1 MQTASLNYSQNIFT
15 KNFQGQCSVLFKCP
29 WALHTSSQRYFKL
42 ALCLLLSSR
51 GYYNSCKKLM
61 KNEVF
66 ALIYLATLPP
76 PMNKQSNNTQK
87 INADFNLKMHDL
99 RSMQCECTG
108 NRSSRKLLLKESFH
122 VAFHE
127 KELSQSLDNLLSKNR
142 KTKYCFFFFVLIFYF
157 FVSFFLFFFFIYF
170 VA

>member
-1 MQTASLNYSQNIFT
+1 
-15 KNFQGQCSVLFKCP
+15 
-29 WALHTSSQRYFKL
+29 
-42 ALCLLLSSR
+42 
-51 GYYNSCKKLM
+51 M

-76 PMNKQSNNTQK
+76 SMNKQSNNTQK
-87 INADFNLKMHDL
+87 INADFNLKMHDV

-108 NRSSRKLLLKESFH
+108 NRSSRKLLLKECFH

-142 KTKYCFFFFVLIFYF
+142 KTKYCFFFRFNFYF
-157 FVSFFLFFFFIYF
+157 FVSFFFFFFFHLLCGIIFLLPHVIFCSMLLLGLTNIAYKDSKKIDTKL
-170 VA
+170 VHCHEKC